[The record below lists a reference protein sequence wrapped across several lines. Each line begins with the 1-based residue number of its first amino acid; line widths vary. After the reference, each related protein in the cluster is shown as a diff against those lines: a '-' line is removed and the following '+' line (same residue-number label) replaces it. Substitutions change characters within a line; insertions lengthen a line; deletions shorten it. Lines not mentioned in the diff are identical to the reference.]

1 MYHKILEVIR
11 ELFIN
16 VIEGKHLEQFL
27 NWMAKEVLDLE
38 DKLLLAPAT
47 LEKIAA
53 VMEGWGI
60 RKVMDQLEYL
70 FTASNLPVAIW
81 QTLSAPLLAAVFAY
95 VIGLPLGIVL
105 VVGEKD
111 GIHPLPK
118 ALMSTLNT
126 VINFLRS
133 IPFLILMVMVFPLS
147 RLILGTAVG
156 TAATIVPLTVAAAPY
171 VARLVEGSLREMDR
185 GVIEAA
191 QAMGCST
198 WQIITKVMLPEC
210 KPSLITG
217 ATNAAITILGYG
229 AMAGAIGGGGL
240 GSISLLRGH
249 QRSQIIVLYVAVI
262 ILVILVQIIQSIG
275 TALCIKSDKRIN
287 HTSKKRRTKK

>member
-1 MYHKILEVIR
+1 MLENIASV
-11 ELFIN
+11 
-16 VIEGKHLEQFL
+16 LESWGVKKAAEQLEFL
-27 NWMAKEVLDLE
+27 LD
-38 DKLLLAPAT
+38 PAT
-47 LEKIAA
+47 LP
-53 VMEGWGI
+53 
-60 RKVMDQLEYL
+60 
-70 FTASNLPVAIW
+70 FAIW
-81 QTLSAPLLAAVFAY
+81 ETLYAPLLAAVFAY
-95 VIGLPLGIVL
+95 IIGLPLGVIL
-105 VVGEKD
+105 VTGEEG
-111 GIHPLPK
+111 GIRPLPK
-118 ALMSTLNT
+118 ALMTTLNT
-126 VINFLRS
+126 IINLLRS

-147 RLILGTAVG
+147 RLILGTAIG

-262 ILVILVQIIQSIG
+262 ILVILVQILQSIG
-275 TALCIKSDKRIN
+275 TALCVKSDKRIN
-287 HTSKKRRTKK
+287 HTKTKRRNKQ